1 MAIESLIGIAA
12 ASAISLPHVVQVGGE
27 LLAVASCATRETL
40 WIDHYVAAL
49 YVRPG
54 DTANVALQDAK
65 RAKALE
71 IRLLNKALMPAE
83 IPRKYRRALEST
95 LDEDTMDRL
104 RAAYRALR
112 TGDVIAI
119 TYAPGP
125 GVRVSVNGQPV
136 AAAAATHGVVE
147 AILAA
152 WADGKP
158 VDSHLRTV
166 LAKHPCRSLTG

>member
-12 ASAISLPHVVQVGGE
+12 ASAMSLPGVVQVGGE

-65 RAKALE
+65 RSKALE
-71 IRLLNKALMPAE
+71 IRLLSKAFMPAE
-83 IPRKYRRALEST
+83 IPRKYRRALESA
-95 LDEDTMDRL
+95 LDEDTMDRV

-119 TYAPGP
+119 SYAPGP
-125 GVRVSVNGQPV
+125 GVRVSVNGR
-136 AAAAATHGVVE
+136 AIAAAATHGVVE

>member
-1 MAIESLIGIAA
+1 MAIESLLGIAA
-12 ASAISLPHVVQVGGE
+12 ASAMSLPNAVQVGGE
-27 LLAVASCATRETL
+27 MLAVASCATRETL

-54 DTANVALQDAK
+54 DNANVALQDAK
-65 RAKALE
+65 RVKALE
-71 IRLLNKALMPAE
+71 IRLLNKAFMPAE
-83 IPRKYRRALEST
+83 IPRKYRRALESA
-95 LDEDTMDRL
+95 LDEETMERV
-104 RAAYRALR
+104 RGAYRALR

-119 TYAPGP
+119 SYAPGP
-125 GVRVSVNGQPV
+125 GVRVSVNGRPV
-136 AAAAATHGVVE
+136 AAAATHVVVE

>member
-12 ASAISLPHVVQVGGE
+12 ASAMSLPGVVQVGGE

-54 DTANVALQDAK
+54 DTAAVAMQDPK

-71 IRLLNKALMPAE
+71 IRLLSKAFMPAE

-95 LDEDTMDRL
+95 LDEDTMDRV
-104 RAAYRALR
+104 RAAYRLLR
-112 TGDVIAI
+112 SGDVITIA
-119 TYAPGP
+119 YVPGP
-125 GVRVSVNGQPV
+125 GATVSVNGRTI
-136 AAAAATHGVVE
+136 AAAGTHQVVE
-147 AILAA
+147 EILAV

-158 VDSHLRTV
+158 VDTHLRTV